1 MPDLCAG
8 MPQKR
13 SPLLK
18 KACDPMSAAV
28 GTYEGRP
35 CTVSEM
41 AVGNT
46 RFTVISV
53 QSDSAGETAF
63 EKVKK
68 LILDNCT
75 SAPEKLSQSSN
86 KH

>member
-1 MPDLCAG
+1 
-8 MPQKR
+8 
-13 SPLLK
+13 
-18 KACDPMSAAV
+18 MSAAV

-46 RFTVISV
+46 LFTVISV
-53 QSDSAGETAF
+53 QSDSARETTF

-68 LILDNCT
+68 LILGNCT
-75 SAPEKLSQSSN
+75 SAPEKLSQNSN

>member
-1 MPDLCAG
+1 
-8 MPQKR
+8 
-13 SPLLK
+13 
-18 KACDPMSAAV
+18 MSAAV

-46 RFTVISV
+46 LFTVISV
-53 QSDSAGETAF
+53 QSDFARETAF

-68 LILDNCT
+68 TDPGQLHINPGKVI
-75 SAPEKLSQSSN
+75 SKF
-86 KH
+86 K